1 MKRTILTSL
10 LLVIAVI
17 GYAQQRGANAPAQ
30 PAAPNAAPRG
40 GGRGA
45 NTLGDG
51 PWNYTA
57 SGNTRIRVSVVTR
70 GLSHP
75 WSIAWLPNG
84 DMLITERAGQLRIV
98 RNGVL
103 DPTPIA
109 GVPKVQAG
117 GTSGLLDIA
126 LHPKFATNGLVY
138 LAYNTSKA
146 APAPAAGAAP
156 APGGRGGAPSVYSTA
171 LARGRWDGKALLDVK
186 EIFVAEPYMPLSG
199 GDASRILFAPDG
211 TLFMSSSHH
220 RDEKGPQDPMNDAG
234 KILRLNDDG
243 TIPKDNPFVGK
254 AGYRPEIYSLG
265 HRTVLGLTFHPTT
278 GALWETENGPQGG
291 DEVNIIQ
298 PGKNYGWPVVTYG
311 HDYDGTPLNER
322 PMPPGM
328 TLPMVFWVPSITTSG
343 IAFYTGDK
351 IPSWKNNLFVGSM
364 TVGRIGGTGHLE
376 RITFNERGE
385 QSRESLLVDLHQ
397 RIRDVRQG
405 PDGLLY
411 LLTDEEAGALLKI
424 ELAP

>member
-10 LLVIAVI
+10 LLTIAVVS
-17 GYAQQRGANAPAQ
+17 YAQ
-30 PAAPNAAPRG
+30 
-40 GGRGA
+40 RGA

-51 PWNYTA
+51 PWTYTT
-57 SGNTRIRVSVVTR
+57 SERGTRIKVSVVTK

-75 WSIAWLPNG
+75 WSMAWLPNG
-84 DMLITERAGQLRIV
+84 DMLITERAGQLRII

-103 DPTPIA
+103 DPMPIA

-138 LAYNTSKA
+138 MVYNTSKPA
-146 APAPAAGAAP
+146 VAPTGEAPAAPP
-156 APGGRGGAPSVYSTA
+156 ARGGRGGPASVYSTG
-171 LARGRWDGKALLDVK
+171 LARGRFDGKALVDVK
-186 EIFVAEPYMPLSG
+186 EIFVAEPYMALSG
-199 GDASRILFAPDG
+199 GDASRLVFAPDG

-254 AGYRPEIYSLG
+254 PGYRPEIYSIG
-265 HRTVLGLTFHPTT
+265 HRTVLGLAFHPTT

-298 PGKNYGWPVVTYG
+298 PGKNYGWPLVTYG

-322 PMPPGM
+322 PIPPGM
-328 TLPMVFWVPSITTSG
+328 VLPMVFWVPSITTSG
-343 IAFYTGDK
+343 LTFYSGDK
-351 IPSWKNNLFVGSM
+351 LPAWKGNLFVGSM
-364 TVGRIGGTGHLE
+364 NVGRVGGTGHLQ
-376 RITFNERGE
+376 RIVFNERGE
-385 QSRESLLVDLHQ
+385 QRRESLLGDLRQ

-411 LLTDEEAGALLKI
+411 LLTDEDAGALLKI
-424 ELAP
+424 EPAP

>member
-10 LLVIAVI
+10 LLTIAVVS
-17 GYAQQRGANAPAQ
+17 YAQ
-30 PAAPNAAPRG
+30 
-40 GGRGA
+40 RGA

-51 PWNYTA
+51 PWTYTTSERA
-57 SGNTRIRVSVVTR
+57 TRIKVSVVTK

-75 WSIAWLPNG
+75 WSMAWLPNG
-84 DMLITERAGQLRIV
+84 DMLITERAGQLRII

-138 LAYNTSKA
+138 MAYNTSKPVEA
-146 APAPAAGAAP
+146 ATGQAPAAPP
-156 APGGRGGAPSVYSTA
+156 ARGGRGGPASVYSTG
-171 LARGRWDGKALLDVK
+171 LARGRFDGKALVDVK
-186 EIFVAEPYMPLSG
+186 EIFVAEPYMALSG
-199 GDASRILFAPDG
+199 GDASRLLFAPDG

-254 AGYRPEIYSLG
+254 AGYRPEIYSIG
-265 HRTVLGLTFHPTT
+265 HRTVLGLAFHPTT

-298 PGKNYGWPVVTYG
+298 AGKNYGWPLVTYG

-322 PMPPGM
+322 PIPQGM
-328 TLPMVFWVPSITTSG
+328 VLPMVFWVPSITTSG
-343 IAFYTGDK
+343 ITFYSGDK
-351 IPSWKNNLFVGSM
+351 LAAWKGNLFVGSM
-364 TVGRIGGTGHLE
+364 TVGRVGGTGHLQ
-376 RITFNERGE
+376 RIVFNEKGE
-385 QSRESLLVDLHQ
+385 QRRESLLTDLHQ

-411 LLTDEEAGALLKI
+411 LLTDEDAGALLKI
-424 ELAP
+424 EPAP